1 MTTEPTVQHDHHRSA
16 RERQRR
22 GPMWGCLRWIAGGFV
37 ILAVLLVLLIGGGW
51 WYLGTTSFADL
62 VKLRIANTLE
72 TKLGRHV
79 DIGDVDIVRGRESQV
94 ILKDLRIANAPG
106 AMKPYFATVKQLV
119 ITGGV
124 DSFWGR
130 RIRVGRIDVVE
141 PRINFEIFPPG
152 APLVH
157 NFPHWQSGPPRRYEI
172 YHLDPGTIY
181 VRNGTFDFNDRR
193 HNVGAIAAAVDATIK
208 VTSQEDLYAG
218 TMTSPQLTLRIQD
231 YAPFN
236 TAMRGDFRY
245 APNVLDLRSV
255 ALDGGPDMKI
265 FLRGRVAPLADA
277 VYNLRVQSRVGL
289 NRVREIFRVQKVL
302 DGPFVMD
309 ANLAGRAGTFKLTGG
324 WVSPKVDADVYTL
337 TNARGRLDVT
347 DVRSIVDVERA
358 QYGGGTLAAH
368 YVLPQY
374 AEPYPMSVDLRY
386 NGVSVEKLFANWSI
400 PNPGLSGA
408 GRTRLPREQ
417 GQAVGRRRR
426 RERRRLDGWCRAV
439 SARRRGRRHASR
451 RDAGAPSPR
460 LDRLRP
466 RQRRRCF
473 QKDGARHRSVAHLT
487 HRQAAHRR
495 RLGRLA
501 RPDPLHRLQ
510 RARSHRLQLRA
521 LRRQED
527 VHASRPRRRGRHH
540 RQHQRQAES
549 ARGRGAHRCGGS
561 EAQQRRRPRR
571 RHRHEVRRRGGRVDL
586 RQSHV
591 PRRQRAHGHN
601 RHRRVPRE
609 RSVAALRPR
618 HRRDEL
624 PARPRRRRRQPQAR
638 RLRHWHRTPRRHRH
652 ARRGQGD
659 VREHAREAA
668 EGRRPF
674 ERHR

>member
-1 MTTEPTVQHDHHRSA
+1 
-16 RERQRR
+16 
-22 GPMWGCLRWIAGGFV
+22 MWGCLRWIAGGFV

-141 PRINFEIFPPG
+141 PRINFEIFPAG

-157 NFPHWQSGPPRRYEI
+157 NFPHWQSGPPGRYEI
-172 YHLDPGTIY
+172 YHLDLGTMY

-347 DVRSIVDVERA
+347 DVRAIVDVERA

-408 GRTRLPREQ
+408 ATGRLVYHWNKDKLLE
-417 GQAVGRRRR
+417 GAGEGNAV
-426 RERRRLDGWCRAV
+426 V
-439 SARRRGRRHASR
+439 ST
-451 RDAGAPSPR
+451 AGAAPS
-460 LDRLRP
+460 
-466 RQRRRCF
+466 
-473 QKDGARHRSVAHLT
+473 
-487 HRQAAHRR
+487 
-495 RLGRLA
+495 
-501 RPDPLHRLQ
+501 
-510 RARSHRLQLRA
+510 
-521 LRRQED
+521 
-527 VHASRPRRRGRHH
+527 
-540 RQHQRQAES
+540 
-549 ARGRGAHRCGGS
+549 
-561 EAQQRRRPRR
+561 
-571 RHRHEVRRRGGRVDL
+571 RRGGEDAATPAGGTPALPVRGSIDYALDNGVVAFKKMELDTAASHISLTGKLRIADASVDWL
-586 RQSHV
+586 VKIHSTDFSELDRIGYNF
-591 PRRQRAHGHN
+591 AHSAGKKTYTLLGLGGAGDITGNIKGKLKAPEVVAHI
-601 RHRRVPRE
+601 
-609 RSVAALRPR
+609 VAA
-618 HRRDEL
+618 
-624 PARPRRRRRQPQAR
+624 
-638 RLRHWHRTPRRHRH
+638 
-652 ARRGQGD
+652 
-659 VREHAREAA
+659 
-668 EGRRPF
+668 
-674 ERHR
+674 